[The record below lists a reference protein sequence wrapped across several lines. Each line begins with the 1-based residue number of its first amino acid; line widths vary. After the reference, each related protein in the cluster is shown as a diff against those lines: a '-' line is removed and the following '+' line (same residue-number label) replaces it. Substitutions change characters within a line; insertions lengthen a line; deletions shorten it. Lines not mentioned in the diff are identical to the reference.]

1 MTHEQDATPEQDVT
15 HEADAAHETGPQ
27 PLDSKS
33 RDRGD
38 TRVGALE
45 DAQQAT
51 LQSSVADVYH
61 EPRNTP
67 CARGYSGKE
76 KRPRAQANERGRK
89 KKEEEEGGTE
99 AEEEE
104 RREEEE

>member
-61 EPRNTP
+61 EPRNTS
-67 CARGYSGKE
+67 CARGY
-76 KRPRAQANERGRK
+76 RK
-89 KKEEEEGGTE
+89 KAKSAGK
-99 AEEEE
+99 
-104 RREEEE
+104 